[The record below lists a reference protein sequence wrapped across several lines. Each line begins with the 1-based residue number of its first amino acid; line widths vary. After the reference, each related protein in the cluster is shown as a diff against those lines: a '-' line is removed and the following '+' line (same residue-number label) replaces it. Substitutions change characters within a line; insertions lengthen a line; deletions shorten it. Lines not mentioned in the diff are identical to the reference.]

1 MNGAVWAAHCIGRG
15 GRGIRHRHEIGH
27 LDACSDK
34 QRIFD
39 MSDSSEATINQDHP
53 PWFQISDASDCRPA
67 NAALTV
73 SPFFPPWPWCSF
85 LPSVTRGPVYATA
98 VGKEFRLGTVSM
110 ATRWNFSIL
119 LLVTSTARAESKRM
133 QPSEQG
139 ARFAA
144 LRTLCA
150 DKTCVCMA
158 AARPLVFAH
167 CLPWAVASVTSG
179 RGVQSDSSER
189 VSYSGVVAALLGR
202 LLTTA
207 TSRRR

>member
-1 MNGAVWAAHCIGRG
+1 MKSGISMPAQTSSGSLTCPTPPRPPSIKP
-15 GRGIRHRHEIGH
+15 IRHGSRF
-27 LDACSDK
+27 
-34 QRIFD
+34 R
-39 MSDSSEATINQDHP
+39 MRATADP
-53 PWFQISDASDCRPA
+53 PMLPLPC
-67 NAALTV
+67 LL
-73 SPFFPPWPWCSF
+73 FFPLALVFFPAICH
-85 LPSVTRGPVYATA
+85 TRSSLCNRR
-98 VGKEFRLGTVSM
+98 GKKFRLGTVSM